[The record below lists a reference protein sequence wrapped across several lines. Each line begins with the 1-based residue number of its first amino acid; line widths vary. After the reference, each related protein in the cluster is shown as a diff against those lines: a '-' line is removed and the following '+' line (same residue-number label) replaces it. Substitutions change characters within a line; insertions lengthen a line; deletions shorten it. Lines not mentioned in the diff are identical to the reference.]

1 MWDTDVFLEKVLAC
15 KNIWAA
21 QIRSFLKNG
30 TQNWVG
36 REGVDA
42 GRAGMGL
49 INVQMKS
56 SKK

>member
-1 MWDTDVFLEKVLAC
+1 MYFYRKSLYARIFGEHKLGLHGL
-15 KNIWAA
+15 
-21 QIRSFLKNG
+21 FLKKG

-42 GRAGMGL
+42 GRAGLGK
-49 INVQMKS
+49 INVQAKS